1 MNEFHMKDSGTSIT
15 SAIKGLTTYG
25 CCKEQHYPFN
35 ELYLNSKPP
44 EKCYSEGKNY
54 RVLSSM
60 SISLDLNGMKACLA
74 EGYPFA
80 FGLRLFESFED
91 SIHNGGRVLVP
102 SPPEIKPHEANWHAL
117 LAVGYDESG
126 KYFIV
131 RNSYGEQW
139 VC

>member
-1 MNEFHMKDSGTSIT
+1 MEDGGTCIP
-15 SAIKGLTTYG
+15 SAIESLVKYG
-25 CCKEQHYPFN
+25 CCKENLFPYTSKN
-35 ELYLNSKPP
+35 VNAKPP
-44 EKCYSEGKNY
+44 AECYAAASPY
-54 RVLSSM
+54 RVKQAVELEPR
-60 SISLDLNGMKACLA
+60 LDEMKACLA